1 MFAWLAKC
9 MPHARP
15 PPLSPSSGTKVS
27 ADILSAASKL
37 KYIGRAG
44 SGVDN
49 VDLPAATRK
58 GVVVMNTPG
67 GNTAAAAELTMA
79 HILGLSRNIPQAC
92 LAMKVRAQPAWG
104 VGGGRGKG
112 PSVCAVLPGCVCC
125 SVCVC

>member
-1 MFAWLAKC
+1 
-9 MPHARP
+9 
-15 PPLSPSSGTKVS
+15 VS

-37 KYIGRAG
+37 KIIGRAG

-92 LAMKVRAQPAWG
+92 LAMKVWEGGMGGWG
-104 VGGGRGKG
+104 GGGGGGR
-112 PSVCAVLPGCVCC
+112 AT
-125 SVCVC
+125 